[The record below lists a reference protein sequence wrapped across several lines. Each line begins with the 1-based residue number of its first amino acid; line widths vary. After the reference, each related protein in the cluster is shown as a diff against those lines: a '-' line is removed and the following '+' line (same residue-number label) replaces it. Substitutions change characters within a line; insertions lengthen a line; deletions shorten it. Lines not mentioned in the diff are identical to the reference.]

1 MQHLSTHSRHMRAA
15 MAQGQ
20 ARESALRHRVR
31 MRRALAGKIWQE
43 WHLIHNILKGEY
55 PWIACNDFG
64 GSVYYLS
71 EPLLQRINV
80 VKG

>member
-1 MQHLSTHSRHMRAA
+1 
-15 MAQGQ
+15 
-20 ARESALRHRVR
+20 